1 MTVADE
7 IQHGFGALE
16 AISIRARRRVV
27 WELLLLS
34 ARRAG
39 IAAAELR
46 RVEEYLAVTFG
57 LARAAYVHPQQ
68 RPRNCFPGLSAR
80 PWYDQAEYDWT
91 ERLRAAYDV
100 IRSELDT
107 IRGGPGVEPATQQH
121 PLDIEVQGRWDVFY
135 FYVYG
140 RPHPANR
147 ALCPR
152 TTALIDSIPALCS
165 SGITYFSALT
175 AARTSRRM
183 RAQQPAD
190 PLSARVIAPRRP
202 LPRGDRDPNLAGGQC
217 LVLTA
222 PASTRLGLRSGR
234 SHGPD
239 PRRVASGADRGG
251 ALGARRAQPLLA
263 RRAPILEGDARC
275 RGRTG
280 VGGAGEGC
288 LIDDR
293 CGWWATLPEPA
304 PARRLCGE
312 ERAHCV
318 VVGRA

>member
-68 RPRNCFPGLSAR
+68 RPRNYFPGLSAR

-91 ERLRAAYDV
+91 ERLRAAYDA

-107 IRGGPGVEPATQQH
+107 IRGGPGAGPATQQH

-140 RPHPANR
+140 RPHHANR
-147 ALCPR
+147 ALCSR

-165 SGITYFSALT
+165 SGITYFSALKAGT
-175 AARTSRRM
+175 HITPHCAPNNLRIRCQLA
-183 RAQQPAD
+183 
-190 PLSARVIAPRRP
+190 LIAPPGGRFRVGTEI
-202 LPRGDRDPNLAGGQC
+202 RTWQEGQC
-217 LVLTA
+217 LVLDGSFEHEVW
-222 PASTRLGLRSGR
+222 ASDQG
-234 SHGPD
+234 
-239 PRRVASGADRGG
+239 DRTVLILDVWHPELTEVERW
-251 ALGARRAQPLLA
+251 ALGELNRYSREVRRYWKSTL
-263 RRAPILEGDARC
+263 
-275 RGRTG
+275 G
-280 VGGAGEGC
+280 VA
-288 LIDDR
+288 
-293 CGWWATLPEPA
+293 A
-304 PARRLCGE
+304 
-312 ERAHCV
+312 ERASAAQA
-318 VVGRA
+318 RAA